1 MLPPG
6 QRRNKHDQRGLRQV
20 EVGDER
26 VRYLEAIAR
35 IDENI
40 RPPGAGRHG
49 AVLRR
54 MGFQRAAAGGANADH
69 TPAVFPCLVDEL
81 RRLLRY
87 HAVFAV
93 HGVVGDLLL
102 LHRAEGAQTHM
113 KCNVPNLYTHCL
125 HSLQQLRREMQPR
138 RGRCRRAVDLGVHR
152 LIAFLILQLLLDVRR
167 QGHLAQPLQHL
178 QKDALIF
185 EPHQPVAVRQL
196 LHDLCRQLSVAEGHP
211 CALPQLLS
219 RTDKALPHVVAPI
232 DEQQNFAGAAAG
244 LPMPQQTRRQHP
256 GIVQDQAVAGV
267 QILRQVVEMPVL
279 HRAGAL
285 VQHQKAGA
293 VPPLQRRLGDQLL
306 WKIKIEIMCFH
317 VASLV
322 YLRFACHG
330 AL

>member
-1 MLPPG
+1 M
-6 QRRNKHDQRGLRQV
+6 

-40 RPPGAGRHG
+40 RPPSAGRHG

-87 HAVFAV
+87 HAVLAV
-93 HGVVGDLLL
+93 HGVVGNLLL
-102 LHRAEGAQTHM
+102 LHRAERAQAHM
-113 KCNVPNLYTHCL
+113 KCNVPDLYTHCL
-125 HSLQQLRREMQPR
+125 HSLQQLRCEMQPR

-152 LIAFLILQLLLDVRR
+152 LVA
-167 QGHLAQPLQHL
+167 
-178 QKDALIF
+178 KDALIF

-219 RTDKALPHVVAPI
+219 RTHKALPHVVAPV
-232 DEQQNFAGAAAG
+232 DKQQNFAGAAAG

-285 VQHQKAGA
+285 VQHQQAGA